1 MLGVLL
7 CSGNGELSTTA
18 KSNKRGIH
26 CRDGESAAG
35 SVVSRVV
42 LLAAASIASLR
53 YWFSASTRARRCA
66 SMWECLE
73 RRATLRSS
81 SWTCCFATS
90 RDRFAESLF
99 FSMRSIFLASSSLLQ
114 HTAACMVGVGVIT
127 SGPFIAFGLGRFVFS
142 GLTSEA
148 TAPLGR
154 ALEGGLWGRAGL
166 RSVLLWGPAVGHGSD
181 VWVSV
186 RARGAS
192 RCSPISG
199 SASFLQES
207 LRFVVVW
214 TRSHGTRGVSQLR
227 TTDVSECGLLGFHFS
242 ALFNHVCANSSA
254 AAS

>member
-7 CSGNGELSTTA
+7 CSGNGELSATA

-199 SASFLQES
+199 WPAFYRSPSGLWLFGHGRMVLGVCLNSVQLTCQNVVCWVFTFQLASIMFAQTFL
-207 LRFVVVW
+207 R
-214 TRSHGTRGVSQLR
+214 
-227 TTDVSECGLLGFHFS
+227 
-242 ALFNHVCANSSA
+242 A
-254 AAS
+254 A